1 MEANPP
7 ALAEFA
13 HDVRVGLGSLGQKNV
28 PAKYLYDTLGSS
40 LFEAITHLPEYG
52 LTRADE
58 RVIRRLSPEIHSYFK
73 GPLTVAELGSGSGT
87 KTRVLLQA
95 LGAERVMSYWPIDV
109 SLGAL
114 RRCRQELGDVANVT
128 GFHGGYLEGLRALSQ
143 QRSADH
149 PVLLLFL
156 GSSIGNFDRQEAEQ
170 FICRVRTLLRPG
182 DHLLLGTDLVKPVD
196 VLLDAYD
203 DPTGVTAAFNLNVLG
218 RMNRELGAN
227 FDLRAFEHEA
237 RYDRDHSRV
246 EMHLRSTG
254 AQRVEIPGAQF
265 ACEFEAGETI
275 WTESSHKFR
284 QGDLDQIAERRSFE
298 IVERW
303 TDSEWPFVES
313 LWAAH
318 D

>member
-1 MEANPP
+1 
-7 ALAEFA
+7 
-13 HDVRVGLGSLGQKNV
+13 
-28 PAKYLYDTLGSS
+28 
-40 LFEAITHLPEYG
+40 
-52 LTRADE
+52 
-58 RVIRRLSPEIHSYFK
+58 
-73 GPLTVAELGSGSGT
+73 
-87 KTRVLLQA
+87 
-95 LGAERVMSYWPIDV
+95 
-109 SLGAL
+109 
-114 RRCRQELGDVANVT
+114 
-128 GFHGGYLEGLRALSQ
+128 
-143 QRSADH
+143 
-149 PVLLLFL
+149 
-156 GSSIGNFDRQEAEQ
+156 
-170 FICRVRTLLRPG
+170 
-182 DHLLLGTDLVKPVD
+182 
-196 VLLDAYD
+196 
-203 DPTGVTAAFNLNVLG
+203 
-218 RMNRELGAN
+218 MNRELGAN